1 MTPVL
6 PHRLRL
12 LSLYLS
18 VMPYCHSTTT
28 HQSKLADSLSV
39 QAPSTARP
47 IHDLRT
53 YELFEGLP
61 TLPSLFATTQQWST
75 DARFYQGSALDATR
89 LPPSHDRDENIGS
102 IPYIAL
108 PKTSHSAE
116 ASIQL
121 KVDRYGIPFLDP
133 VIERTRTSKHQ
144 ELKTPRPSKKSS
156 KISLLGT
163 CDSFGIVGD
172 PRGHEK
178 LAAFGRVPRIE
189 SFEDEE
195 EDEWWTPDWAI
206 VSGVLPGGTVRRV
219 LEGCSR
225 SNIPTNGTS
234 NE

>member
-12 LSLYLS
+12 LSLYLFI
-18 VMPYCHSTTT
+18 MPHSHTTTT
-28 HQSKLADSLSV
+28 HQSKSADSLSV
-39 QAPSTARP
+39 QAPSIARP

-89 LPPSHDRDENIGS
+89 LPPSYDQDVSTGS
-102 IPYIAL
+102 IPYINL
-108 PKTSHSAE
+108 PKTGHSAQ

-121 KVDRYGIPFLDP
+121 RADRHGTPYFDP
-133 VIERTRTSKHQ
+133 VLEHTSINIYQGSK
-144 ELKTPRPSKKSS
+144 LARPKKR
-156 KISLLGT
+156 ISATSFLGT

-178 LAAFGRVPRIE
+178 LAAFGRVPRIG
-189 SFEDEE
+189 STQRRED
-195 EDEWWTPDWAI
+195 DEWWSPDWTI
-206 VSGVLPGGTVRRV
+206 ISGVLPRGTVRSV
-219 LEGCSR
+219 LEGCGQT
-225 SNIPTNGTS
+225 NECPTGTLV
-234 NE
+234 E